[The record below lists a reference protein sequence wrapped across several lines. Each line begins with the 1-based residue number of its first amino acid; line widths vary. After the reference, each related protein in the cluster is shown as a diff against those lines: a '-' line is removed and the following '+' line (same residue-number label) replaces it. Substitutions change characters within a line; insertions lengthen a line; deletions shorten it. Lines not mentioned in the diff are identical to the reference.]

1 MKRISVPLTA
11 LLAATLWVCIG
22 SAQQPPPAPP
32 QGAPPPP
39 TMDTPAPP
47 PAANDF
53 GPGSVVQPAY
63 SGKGTIKAFNSGP
76 NGETDG
82 LILSDGTAVFLPP
95 ETGEPLRAS
104 IKEGSRITFTG
115 VSRPVAFNRVV
126 VYAQTITANGQT
138 FTAAVAP
145 PPPPGGPGA
154 AGIAGPPPPPDGPP
168 PPPPGDMGRGGRG
181 RGPANAGGP
190 PPPPPGCPGPPPP
203 PPPPGPGR

>member
-1 MKRISVPLTA
+1 MKRTSVPLTA
-11 LLAATLWVCIG
+11 LLAATFCVSHG
-22 SAQQPPPAPP
+22 SAQQ
-32 QGAPPPP
+32 APPPP
-39 TMDTPAPP
+39 PTGAPTPQPLAAPAPP
-47 PAANDF
+47 PAANAY
-53 GPGSVVQPAY
+53 GPGLAAQPVIARR
-63 SGKGTIKAFNSGP
+63 GTIKAFNLGP

-82 LILSDGTAVFLPP
+82 LILSDGTAVFFPP

-126 VYAQTITANGQT
+126 VDAQTITANGQT

-145 PPPPGGPGA
+145 PPPPL
-154 AGIAGPPPPPDGPP
+154 DGPP
-168 PPPPGDMGRGGRG
+168 PPPPGDLGRGGRG

-203 PPPPGPGR
+203 PPPGPGR

>member
-1 MKRISVPLTA
+1 MKRTSVPLTA
-11 LLAATLWVCIG
+11 LLAATFCVSLG
-22 SAQQPPPAPP
+22 SAQQAPT
-32 QGAPPPP
+32 PPP
-39 TMDTPAPP
+39 TGTPAPQPLAAPAPP
-47 PAANDF
+47 PAANAY
-53 GPGSVVQPAY
+53 GPGLAVQPVNAR
-63 SGKGTIKAFNSGP
+63 KGTIKAFNLGP

-82 LILSDGTAVFLPP
+82 LILSDGTAVFFPP
-95 ETGEPLRAS
+95 ETAEPLRAS

-126 VYAQTITANGQT
+126 VDAQTITANGQT

-168 PPPPGDMGRGGRG
+168 PPPPGDIRRGGRG
-181 RGPANAGGP
+181 PGPANAGG